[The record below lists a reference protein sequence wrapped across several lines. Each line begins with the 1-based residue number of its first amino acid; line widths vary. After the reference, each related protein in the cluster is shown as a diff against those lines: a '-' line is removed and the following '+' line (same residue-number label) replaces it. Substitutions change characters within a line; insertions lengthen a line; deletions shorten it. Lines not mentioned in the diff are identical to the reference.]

1 MEAPACNLFLLARS
15 RHAKRLIICFVY
27 FYSMGL
33 LAYRTEMEN
42 PGDVA
47 AFNVFSHYRDDFVGK
62 QYLSQTI
69 VK

>member
-15 RHAKRLIICFVY
+15 RHAERLIICFVY

-47 AFNVFSHYRDDFVGK
+47 AFNVFLVIIVMILWVNNIYHK
-62 QYLSQTI
+62 Q
-69 VK
+69 